1 LWLIEELLEMLLIH
15 HIFFSAISTYLQ
27 AVKVSTIGKAI
38 QNVFPVAVTFRMGVS
53 HRESRIGHVNSTDK
67 SFHIILL
74 LPAGICYAPYVA
86 GGAF

>member
-1 LWLIEELLEMLLIH
+1 MEELREMLLIR
-15 HIFFSAISTYLQ
+15 HIFLSAISTYLP
-27 AVKVSTIGKAI
+27 AEKVTTIGETI

-74 LPAGICYAPYVA
+74 CPPVFFCPPILA